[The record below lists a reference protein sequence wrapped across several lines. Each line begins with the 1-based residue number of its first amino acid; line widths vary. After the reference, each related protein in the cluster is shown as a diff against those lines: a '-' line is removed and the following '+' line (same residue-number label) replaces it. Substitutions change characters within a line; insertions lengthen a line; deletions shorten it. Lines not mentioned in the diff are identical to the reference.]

1 MVEVPDAS
9 STELPPMAFTV
20 HRHPDSDAF
29 LRRAEHWLL
38 REEAEHN
45 LILGVAARGRDG
57 GLPPD
62 SFFATIEGAD
72 DVAGCALRTPPLKLL
87 LTRMPPEAMEPLAD
101 AVGEACGVLPAVLGP
116 EEEATGFARV
126 WTRRTGSRS
135 EPGMRQRIYRLDAVV
150 PPARIP
156 PGRLRRAGERDLEL
170 VAAWMEAFAVDTRT
184 ERTES
189 ASVRRWVDAGDLFLW
204 DDGEPRCMAA
214 IVRRTPNGAAVA
226 AVYTPPAL
234 RGRGYA
240 SACVAGVSQEALDA
254 GARFCFLYT
263 DLANPTSNSIYSR
276 IGYRPV
282 CNALD
287 VVFDIAVERLSS
299 RR

>member
-1 MVEVPDAS
+1 MS
-9 STELPPMAFTV
+9 FTI
-20 HRHPDSDAF
+20 HRHPDADAF
-29 LRRAEHWLL
+29 LGRAGSWLL
-38 REEAEHN
+38 RDEAEHN
-45 LILGVAARGRDG
+45 LILGVAGSCQGG

-62 SFFATIEGAD
+62 SFFATIEGAEG
-72 DVAGCALRTPPLKLL
+72 VAGCALRTPPLKLL

-101 AVGEACGVLPAVLGP
+101 AVGEAFGTLPAVLGP
-116 EEEATGFARV
+116 ESEATGFARV
-126 WTRRTGSRS
+126 WTRRTGARC

-150 PPARIP
+150 PPACPP
-156 PGRLRRAGERDLEL
+156 PGRLQRAGARDLAL

-184 ERTES
+184 ERTDP

-204 DDGEPRCMAA
+204 DDGGPRCMAA

-226 AVYTPPAL
+226 AVYTPEAL

-263 DLANPTSNSIYSR
+263 DLSNPTSNSIYSR

-282 CNALD
+282 CDALD
-287 VVFDIAVERLSS
+287 VVFDTAAERLSS